1 MPGVHIQ
8 DIVERLLRLDQSRD
22 YHSLPFFLMRT
33 KVADKG
39 DLNYIKS
46 DFIALCMI
54 VKGMEVILDP
64 ANEGE

>member
-1 MPGVHIQ
+1 M
-8 DIVERLLRLDQSRD
+8 ERLLRLDQSRD

-64 ANEGE
+64 VNEGE